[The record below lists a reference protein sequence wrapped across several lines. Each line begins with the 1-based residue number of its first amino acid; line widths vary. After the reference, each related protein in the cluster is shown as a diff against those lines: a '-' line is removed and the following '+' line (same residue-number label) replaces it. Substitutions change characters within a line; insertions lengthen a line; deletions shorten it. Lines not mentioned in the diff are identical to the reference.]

1 MIITIICAICLIVDI
16 LLLCLN
22 DGCHWYN
29 NMIDLIGFLLVV
41 VGTVGLGICLTMII
55 VAHINVDVHL
65 QVLQNTRDMLVYRL
79 EHINELPAGNE
90 MLYSEITE
98 FNNQLYRNII
108 NSQNPWISWFY
119 NSAFNNIPL
128 ISWQ

>member
-1 MIITIICAICLIVDI
+1 MIITIICAICLIVGI

-29 NMIDLIGFLLVV
+29 DMIDLIGLLLVV

>member
-1 MIITIICAICLIVDI
+1 MIITIICAICLIVGI

-22 DGCHWYN
+22 NGCYWYN
-29 NMIDLIGFLLVV
+29 DMIDLIGFLLVV

-55 VAHINVDVHL
+55 VTHINVDVHL

-119 NSAFNNIPL
+119 NSTFNNIPL